1 MFNTLKKIN
10 DLLDKKSKT
19 KFGFLFLAL
28 VIKSFLDGFGLGLIV
43 PYLAAIGDPSVIFD
57 HQVFQEINVYTK
69 IDSSQAL
76 IIWMSIVLIG
86 FFITK
91 NIFSLYVMYYQ
102 SRLVFTQ
109 RALQGRALF
118 EAYMSAPYSYH
129 LEHNSA
135 ELDRNI
141 RFESANVYSFVQN
154 VIVLC
159 SNVLLTSSIVI
170 LLVFSNWQITVG
182 VGLFILIFSFL
193 FLSFTGR
200 YNKLFGTVTQ
210 ESQLHGGQALK
221 EGLSSIIEAKLYNIE
236 SFFPA
241 RYFKYQMIY
250 SRATWRQSTLGSAP
264 YLFLEVLAVGTMLGV
279 IVVLTVRS
287 IDLYSILPILALF
300 SVAFIRMM
308 PAVTA
313 IVNSFQSIKFHI
325 PAVDVIHANF
335 QYFGLLTETDFSER
349 KTIRH
354 HIDFNSLTLKDVS
367 FLFPSKKNVNVIDEL
382 NIDIKRGQA
391 IGVTGPSGAGK
402 TTLINLILGFLNP
415 DSGEVCVNGKSIH
428 DDLAS
433 WYALIG
439 YVPQAITLVDAS
451 IKENVALGFEGDEID
466 EDKVWAMLKEANLD
480 VFVKD
485 LSEGLD
491 TLIGENGIRLS
502 GGQRQRLGLA
512 RALYRDPEVLVFDE
526 ATSALDVE
534 TEKKITHEI
543 MELSGKRTL
552 IIVAHRVSTIK
563 DCDVIYYLKNGK
575 IINSGNFSE
584 LMQTNSDFRTL
595 VSQSAITEN

>member
-1 MFNTLKKIN
+1 MFGTLKKIN
-10 DLLDKKSKT
+10 DLLGKRSKI

-43 PYLAAIGDPSVIFD
+43 PYLAAIRDPSVIFD
-57 HQVFQEINVYTK
+57 HQIFQKINVYTK
-69 IDSSQAL
+69 IDSSQTL
-76 IIWMSIVLIG
+76 IIWMSIALIG

-91 NIFSLYVMYYQ
+91 NLLSLYVTYYQ

-118 EAYMSAPYSYH
+118 EAYMNAPYSYH

-135 ELDRNI
+135 EMDRNI
-141 RFESANVYSFVQN
+141 RYESANVYSLVQN

-159 SNVLLTSSIVI
+159 SNVLLTISIII
-170 LLVFSNWQITVG
+170 LLVIANWQVVVG

-200 YNKLFGTVTQ
+200 YNKLFGKVTQ
-210 ESQLHGGQALK
+210 ESQLHAGQALK

-264 YLFLEVLAVGTMLGV
+264 YLFLEVLSVGTMLGV
-279 IVVLTVRS
+279 IVALTVRR

-300 SVAFIRMM
+300 SIAFIRMM

-313 IVNSFQSIKFHI
+313 IVNSLQNIKFFI

-335 QYFGLLTETDFSER
+335 QYFGILTEMDSSER
-349 KTIRH
+349 KAIH
-354 HIDFNSLTLKDVS
+354 QHIDFNSLTLKDVS
-367 FLFPSKKNVNVIDEL
+367 FLFPSKKNLNVIDEL

-391 IGVTGPSGAGK
+391 IGITGPSGAGK
-402 TTLINLILGFLNP
+402 TTLINLILGFLKP
-415 DSGEVCVNGKSIH
+415 YSGEVCVNGKSIH
-428 DDLAS
+428 DDPAS

-451 IKENVALGFEGDEID
+451 IKENVALGFEEGEID
-466 EDKVWAMLKEANLD
+466 EDKVWAVLKEANLD

-485 LSEGLD
+485 LPEVLD
-491 TLIGENGIRLS
+491 TLIGENGVRLS

-534 TEKKITHEI
+534 TEKKITREI
-543 MELSGKRTL
+543 MNLSGKRTL

-563 DCDVIYYLKNGK
+563 DCDVIYYIKDGQ
-575 IINSGNFSE
+575 IIASGTFEQLAEISRDFKA
-584 LMQTNSDFRTL
+584 LISQTVDSG
-595 VSQSAITEN
+595 A